1 MQRRTLAALILG
13 ATALASTPATAQE
26 SGGYV
31 RVVTTHIQLGHQQ
44 HLESLLPKLW
54 AAFKKAGVQSPSFVS
69 RGVSDP
75 SAFTFVMPLG
85 SLGDLGAQEEQLGK
99 AFGADPALTGEI
111 FGLTTSI
118 DDEIWAARP
127 DLSYT
132 PAKPRVPMMELAF
145 LRIALLYAAPGQT
158 PALEAEL
165 KARNELRKKH
175 DIPTAVTVVQ
185 LLVGRDG
192 PVYGILTSGKDEAD
206 FYAQNAK
213 DVAKMGA
220 EWQASLDKTGPMLR
234 RVEYQTMTER
244 PDLNYMP

>member
-1 MQRRTLAALILG
+1 MHRRKIAALALSVV
-13 ATALASTPATAQE
+13 ALASTPAVAQE
-26 SGGYV
+26 GGYV
-31 RVVTTHIQLGHQQ
+31 RVVTNRVQLGHQQ
-44 HLESLLPKLW
+44 HFESLLPKVW
-54 AAFKKAGVQSPSFVS
+54 DVFKKAGVKSPSFVS

-85 SLGDLGAQEEQLGK
+85 SLADLSAMEEQLGK
-99 AFGADPALTGEI
+99 AFSAVPELTGEL
-111 FGLTTSI
+111 FGITTSF

-127 DLSYT
+127 DLGYT
-132 PAKPRVPMMELAF
+132 PATQRVPMMELEF
-145 LRIALLYAAPGQT
+145 LRIALLYAMPGQIQG
-158 PALEAEL
+158 LEAEL
-165 KARNELRKKH
+165 KARSEIRKKH

-185 LLVGRDG
+185 LLIGRDG
-192 PVYGILTSGKDEAD
+192 PVYGLLMSGKDEAD

-234 RVEYQTMTER
+234 RVEFQTMSER